1 MPEII
6 LIHSNSGNIYL
17 FRELFKRGRKYPLQ
31 GLVSKLAF
39 LGLEEE
45 HLGLAYA
52 ALTLGQPRENRLDR
66 SFRDQESVTE
76 AKIRFQ
82 ESTRVGLYLLA
93 NRINGGVPLRP
104 LLEDYLSHLDA
115 KLGSPDLFTK
125 GIEGE
130 VFRLVNESK
139 SFALICQGLKEGAS
153 AYAER
158 LGKYGFGLERKAVE
172 YRDIFEALQKQ
183 KL

>member
-1 MPEII
+1 MREII
-6 LIHSNSGNIYL
+6 LIHPNPGNIYL
-17 FRELFKRGRKYPLQ
+17 CRELFKKGRKYPLQ
-31 GLVSKLAF
+31 GLVSKLCS
-39 LGLEEE
+39 LGINDEN
-45 HLGLAYA
+45 LGLAYA
-52 ALTLGQPRENRLDR
+52 TLVLSQPRENRLGR

-93 NRINGGVPLRP
+93 NRLNGGVPLKP

-130 VFRLVNESK
+130 VFRLINESK

-153 AYAER
+153 AYAECLNR
-158 LGKYGFGLERKAVE
+158 YEFGLEKKAVE
-172 YRDIFEALQKQ
+172 YRDIFDALKEQKV
-183 KL
+183 